1 MIDADCDFERMQD
14 YVVGRLS
21 DDEQRAFEDR
31 LVRDPALVHEF
42 EQSLRL
48 GEGLHQLRAQGYFDT
63 AASRAR
69 GSRIWLPLLAA
80 AAIAGLALFLWLQTS
95 TGPSPVLTA
104 SLESR
109 TAGVAP
115 SVTAHFTFVAVR
127 ESSTP
132 DLDLPS
138 GGVIELRAA
147 PATHMT
153 ASGYRMTL
161 VQQDEGGVSKPVGAV
176 AGIALSAD
184 GYVHGYADASR
195 LGPGGYMLRIEPD
208 VATPGTAE
216 VFPFNLRADP
226 DSEGHR

>member
-1 MIDADCDFERMQD
+1 MDAGRDFERMQD

-115 SVTAHFTFVAVR
+115 SVTAHFTFVAMR

-161 VQQDEGGVSKPVGAV
+161 VQQDEGGGSKPVGAV
-176 AGIALSAD
+176 AGLALSAD

-208 VATPGTAE
+208 AATPGTAE
-216 VFPFNLRADP
+216 VFPFTLRARGTRP
-226 DSEGHR
+226 TP